1 LRADVRAAPM
11 KQVPLALQ
19 PDPQQDFEGFV
30 PVGNEA
36 LLGALRAPG
45 RMRVPLY
52 LWGPPGCGKSRLL
65 RAFLGQARAR
75 GMPTVLFEPA
85 GEGSD
90 SHAIDP
96 AAAALVVDDVHTL
109 DPAAQHR
116 LFAALVEA
124 QGQGLAWLVAGNAP
138 PVDLPLREDLR
149 TRLGWGTVYAV
160 QPLADLHARSVLRH
174 EAARRG
180 FTLGDEVTDYLLHR
194 FSRDLPSLMR
204 LLDEL
209 DSYALARKRA
219 VTVPLLREML
229 AEAGT

>member
-1 LRADVRAAPM
+1 M

-19 PDPQQDFEGFV
+19 PEPQQDFEGFV
-30 PVGNEA
+30 SHGNEA

-45 RMRVPLY
+45 RLPAPLY

-65 RAFLGQARAR
+65 RAFLGQSHAR
-75 GMPTVLFEPA
+75 GMPTLLFDPA
-85 GEGSD
+85 GPEAEP
-90 SHAIDP
+90 HAVDP
-96 AAAALVVDDVHTL
+96 ASAALVVDDVHTL
-109 DPAAQHR
+109 GAAAQHR

-124 QGQGLAWLVAGNAP
+124 QAQGLAWLVAGNAP

-160 QPLADLHARSVLRH
+160 QPLADLHARAVLRH

-180 FTLGDEVTDYLLHR
+180 FALGEEVTDYLLHR
-194 FSRDLPSLMR
+194 FTRDLPSLMR

-209 DSYALARKRA
+209 DTYALARKRA

-229 AEAGT
+229 AEAGS